1 MLHII
6 SQSYFRQ
13 ILQLLFREN
22 QYWAFSSDKKNRRF
36 CMYTARIIP
45 QFTCTD
51 VVKQTHVNMV
61 FCTTSV
67 LLSTNNMSMTL
78 FRNHFVGIKSPQRG
92 YRQNRTIIYA
102 KYDERRVNLPK
113 ASHKGTCAVCSIVS
127 SDSGH
132 TSSYTGSRL
141 VHIWR
146 SRRPESRDGTRGM
159 TYADTRPGSAVYARS
174 CLWKKANRTI
184 HPKTFL
190 LAIWDRWLIGVWT
203 MCMLS

>member
-1 MLHII
+1 MATSNDVACHITKLLSSNPTI
-6 SQSYFRQ
+6 TFSRKSILSILERQ
-13 ILQLLFREN
+13 
-22 QYWAFSSDKKNRRF
+22 KNRRF

-78 FRNHFVGIKSPQRG
+78 FRNHFVGIKRPQRG

-141 VHIWR
+141 VHI
-146 SRRPESRDGTRGM
+146 
-159 TYADTRPGSAVYARS
+159 
-174 CLWKKANRTI
+174 
-184 HPKTFL
+184 
-190 LAIWDRWLIGVWT
+190 
-203 MCMLS
+203 